1 MRDQLGYGLLLKRY
15 TDKVIDATDV
25 QIEKAAMDTVPSV
38 LPLFFS
44 FRIMVGCGVTM
55 LFIFITAFYLTARRV
70 EHISPRFLKLALFA
84 LPLPWIASEAG
95 WFVAEYGRQPWS
107 IGGLLPTWMSA
118 SSLTITD
125 LYMSIAGFTI
135 FYGIFAVVEIY
146 LMVKYARMGPS
157 SLHTGRYH
165 FEQKSIEQ
173 EETPA
178 MAAS

>member
-1 MRDQLGYGLLLKRY
+1 
-15 TDKVIDATDV
+15 
-25 QIEKAAMDTVPSV
+25 
-38 LPLFFS
+38 
-44 FRIMVGCGVTM
+44 
-55 LFIFITAFYLTARRV
+55 
-70 EHISPRFLKLALFA
+70 
-84 LPLPWIASEAG
+84 
-95 WFVAEYGRQPWS
+95 
-107 IGGLLPTWMSA
+107 MSA

-135 FYGIFAVVEIY
+135 FYGVFAVVEIY